1 MVTGN
6 TSESDLRR
14 KRIERLKKIIVS
26 SFILLLVTPIILC
39 IVLLIKVNHLEKKIN
54 QMVEIVAEYN
64 QTEGINEE
72 TRDVISEDLTSFA
85 DTQNVEQNINEN
97 DTESLLESGN
107 INEDSRLSDNIEKET
122 NIDVSGNDE
131 SVNVRKV
138 YLTFDDGP
146 SANTAEIL
154 DVLEKYGVKATF
166 FVVGKEDA
174 YSCEML
180 KEIVAGGH
188 TLGMHSYSHKYSEI
202 YASKESF
209 MQDFNKLRNF
219 LEETIGVRSIY
230 YRFPGGSSNTVS
242 SIDMRE
248 LASAL
253 EGEEVVYFDWNV
265 SSGDG
270 VSSLLS
276 VEELIKNS
284 TDMLE
289 QYSNAIILFHDS
301 AEKETTVEALPYIIE
316 KIQSL
321 ENTVILPITE
331 DTVPVQHV
339 YKMDNS
345 VE

>member
-1 MVTGN
+1 MVIDN
-6 TSESDLRR
+6 TSESALRR
-14 KRIERLKKIIVS
+14 KRIESLKKIIVS
-26 SFILLLVTPIILC
+26 SVILLLLTPIILC
-39 IVLLIKVNHLEKKIN
+39 IVLFIKVNHLEKTIN
-54 QMVEIVAEYN
+54 QMMEMVEEYN
-64 QTEGINEE
+64 QTENINAE
-72 TRDVISEDLTSFA
+72 TKGVISEDSASFV
-85 DTQNVEQNINEN
+85 DEQNVEQNINEN
-97 DTESLLESGN
+97 NAESLLESGG
-107 INEDSRLSDNIEKET
+107 INEDSRLLDNIENET
-122 NIDVSGNDE
+122 NIEVDRNNEGL
-131 SVNVRKV
+131 NVRKV

-146 SANTAEIL
+146 SSNTAEIL
-154 DVLEKYGVKATF
+154 DVLEQYDVKATF

-180 KEIVAGGH
+180 KEIVDGGH

-202 YASKESF
+202 YASKENF
-209 MQDFNKLRNF
+209 MQDFTKMRNF
-219 LEETIGVRSIY
+219 LEETTGIRSIY

-242 SIDMRE
+242 TIDMRE
-248 LASAL
+248 LVSVLAA
-253 EGEEVVYFDWNV
+253 EEVVYYDWNV

-270 VSSLLS
+270 VGTLLS

-331 DTVPVQHV
+331 DTIPVQHV
-339 YKMDNS
+339 YQIDNI